1 MLDDNSVGN
10 TRNTVT
16 FVKAYFGKKRSCW
29 YKKDPLPFSGYDLR
43 KDIGGKDYSRT
54 AAAASS
60 CVSVLRRIII
70 DQDTAVFMNGRKP
83 DILFLQKIQENFLS
97 DDPQITSK
105 DGIIIRSVRPKSEKL
120 RAMVSQAAGAIQPPM
135 FMGSLRP

>member
-16 FVKAYFGKKRSCW
+16 FIKAYFGKKRSCW
-29 YKKDPLPFSGYDLR
+29 YKKDPLPFSGYNLR
-43 KDIGGKDYSRT
+43 KDVGGKDYSRT

-60 CVSVLRRIII
+60 CVGVLRRIVI

-83 DILFLQKIQENFLS
+83 DILFLQKIQENFLP
-97 DDPQITSK
+97 DDSQIPGK
-105 DGIIIRSVRPKSEKL
+105 DGIIIRR

-135 FMGSLRP
+135 FMESLRP